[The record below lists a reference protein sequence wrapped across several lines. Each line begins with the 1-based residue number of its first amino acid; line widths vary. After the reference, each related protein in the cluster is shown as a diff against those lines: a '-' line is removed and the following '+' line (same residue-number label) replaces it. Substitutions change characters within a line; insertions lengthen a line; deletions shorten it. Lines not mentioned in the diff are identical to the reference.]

1 MMKKKATSKALNKIQ
16 LVELHNIRRKKGI
29 NTQYASYYHWVSVRI
44 GPSSEVI
51 CKIPVK

>member
-1 MMKKKATSKALNKIQ
+1 MMKKKATVLNKIQ
-16 LVELHNIRRKKGI
+16 LVELHNIRRKKDI